1 MQAVILAA
9 GRGERMGKLTE
20 NCPKPMLLIK
30 NKPKLAWTLEN
41 LPEEISEVILI
52 IGYLGEQ
59 IKSFFGKNYAGRKI
73 KYVEQKKLNGSAGA
87 VQLAQPLI
95 KDKFLVL
102 MGDDLY
108 LKSDLGKMLKEDWAI
123 LVKKVR
129 EAERFG
135 LVSQDKGGYLTGVI
149 ERPHNQK
156 EGLINTGAYV
166 LQPEFFQ
173 AKLVPISETEYGLP
187 QTLVSIYPK
196 YKTKLIKATKW
207 QPVGSPKDLKLAE
220 ERIRE
225 FVS

>member
-9 GRGERMGKLTE
+9 GRGERMGKLTK

-41 LPEEISEVILI
+41 LPKEISEVILV

-59 IKSFFGKNYAGRKI
+59 IKNFFGEEYAGRKI
-73 KYVEQKKLNGSAGA
+73 KYVEQEKLNGSAGA
-87 VQLAQPLI
+87 VRLAQPLI
-95 KDKFLVL
+95 QGKFLVL

-108 LKSDLGKMLKEDWAI
+108 LKSDLERMLKEDWAI
-123 LVKKVR
+123 LVKEVQN
-129 EAERFG
+129 AERFG
-135 LVSQDKGGYLTGVI
+135 LVSQDKNGYLTGVV

-187 QTLVSIYPK
+187 QTLVSMYSK

-207 QPVGSPKDLKLAE
+207 QPVGSPEDLKSAE
-220 ERIRE
+220 KKIWE
-225 FVS
+225 FIS

>member
-1 MQAVILAA
+1 
-9 GRGERMGKLTE
+9 MGKLTK

-41 LPEEISEVILI
+41 LPEEISEVILV

-59 IKSFFGKNYAGRKI
+59 IKNFFGEEYAGRKI
-73 KYVEQKKLNGSAGA
+73 KYVEQEKLNGSAGA
-87 VQLAQPLI
+87 VRLVQPLI

-108 LKSDLGKMLKEDWAI
+108 LKNDLERMLKEDWAI
-123 LVKKVR
+123 LVKEVQD
-129 EAERFG
+129 AERFG
-135 LVSQDKGGYLTGVI
+135 LVSQDKDSYLTGVV

-173 AKLVPISETEYGLP
+173 AKLVKISETEYGLP
-187 QTLVSIYPK
+187 QTLVSMYPK
-196 YKTKLIKATKW
+196 HKTKLIKATKW
-207 QPVGSPKDLKLAE
+207 QPVGSPEDLKLAE
-220 ERIRE
+220 ERIEE
-225 FVS
+225 FID

>member
-59 IKSFFGKNYAGRKI
+59 IKNFFGEEYASRKI

-87 VQLAQPLI
+87 VRLAQSLV
-95 KDKFLVL
+95 KGKFLVS

-108 LKSDLGKMLKEDWAI
+108 LKSDLEKMLKEDWAI
-123 LVKKVR
+123 LVKEVLG
-129 EAERFG
+129 AEQFG
-135 LVSQDKGGYLTGVI
+135 LVSQDKNGYLTSVV
-149 ERPHNQK
+149 ERPHNKK

-173 AKLVPISETEYGLP
+173 AKLVSISETEYGLP
-187 QTLVSIYPK
+187 QTLVSMYSK

-207 QPVGSPKDLKLAE
+207 QSVGSPEDLKLAKA
-220 ERIRE
+220 RIGE
-225 FVS
+225 FVR